1 MSDILSASGIVA
13 GYGDVHIVTDVS
25 IRLEPGGSVAIVG
38 PNGSGKSTLLKS
50 LLGFARLF
58 EGKIMLD
65 GRDITGFSS
74 DKTVALGLGYVP
86 QTDNVF
92 ANLTVQENLEM
103 GAFVRR
109 DGASIKRDIA
119 RMYELFPELER
130 RRKFYA
136 GSLSGGERQMLAIG
150 RALMAKPRL
159 LMLDEPSLGLA
170 PLIVREVL
178 QMVASLRK
186 LGVSVLLVEQNARAA
201 LQVADR
207 AYVLEMGTVALSGT
221 AQALMHD
228 RRIIDTYLGIGRKG
242 DPLLAVA

>member
-150 RALMAKPRL
+150 RAMMANPRVL
-159 LMLDEPSLGLA
+159 LLDEPLASLSHKAVESIIDKLRLINEQGTALIIIEQNTRRILAFSRRAYILVGGRLALEGEASTILENEDARKRYLGL
-170 PLIVREVL
+170 
-178 QMVASLRK
+178 
-186 LGVSVLLVEQNARAA
+186 
-201 LQVADR
+201 
-207 AYVLEMGTVALSGT
+207 SG
-221 AQALMHD
+221 
-228 RRIIDTYLGIGRKG
+228 
-242 DPLLAVA
+242 

>member
-150 RALMAKPRL
+150 RAMMANPRVL
-159 LMLDEPSLGLA
+159 LLDEPLASLSHKAVESIIDKLRLINEQGTALIIIEQNTRRILAFSRRAYILVGGRLALEGEAATVLENEDARKRYLGL
-170 PLIVREVL
+170 
-178 QMVASLRK
+178 
-186 LGVSVLLVEQNARAA
+186 
-201 LQVADR
+201 
-207 AYVLEMGTVALSGT
+207 SG
-221 AQALMHD
+221 
-228 RRIIDTYLGIGRKG
+228 
-242 DPLLAVA
+242 